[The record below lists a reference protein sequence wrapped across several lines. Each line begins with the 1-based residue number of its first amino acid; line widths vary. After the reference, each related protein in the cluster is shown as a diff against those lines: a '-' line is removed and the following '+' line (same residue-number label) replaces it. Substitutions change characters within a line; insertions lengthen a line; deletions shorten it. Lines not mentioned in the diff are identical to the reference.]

1 MEKSQLKNAK
11 LREKRAL
18 RVRSKLKGTS
28 NKPRLC
34 VVKTNAHIIVQL
46 IDDEQGLTL
55 GAISTFSKELRNT
68 EFGRKNKNSAKVIGQ
83 RIAQIAKARN
93 IESVIFDRGASKY
106 HGVIAAVADGAREN
120 GLHI

>member
-1 MEKSQLKNAK
+1 MDKSQLKNAK
-11 LREKRAL
+11 LRQRRAL
-18 RVRSKLKGTS
+18 RVRSKLRGTAD
-28 NKPRLC
+28 KPRLC
-34 VVKTNAHIIVQL
+34 VVKTNAHIIAQL

-68 EFGRKNKNSAKVIGQ
+68 EFGRKNKNSARVIGAK
-83 RIAQIAKARN
+83 IASIAKAKN
-93 IESVIFDRGASKY
+93 IDSVVFDRGFSKY